1 MSHYYQFDENLDSN
15 KRIIPFYVN
24 NLKIDFITDIG
35 VFSNSQVDYGSSL
48 LIKTLLNEPNV
59 TKLLDVGCGYGVI
72 GLTLAYFKKCTE
84 LVQIDIN
91 KRAVDLTNENI
102 KKLDVKNAIAFV
114 SDGIPL
120 NNEKFDLIAINPPIR
135 AGKKVIYKMYEDSKL
150 ALQENGKLWIV
161 IKKSLGAESSITK
174 LKTLFTNVEIVKKDK
189 GYFVIKSFN

>member
-1 MSHYYQFDENLDSN
+1 MSHYYQFDENLDSK
-15 KRIIPFYVN
+15 KRIIPFYIN

-48 LIKTLLNEPNV
+48 LIKTLLEEPNV
-59 TKLLDVGCGYGVI
+59 TNLLDVGCGYGVI
-72 GLTLAYFKKCTE
+72 GLTLAYFKKCIE

-91 KRAVDLTNENI
+91 QRAVDLTNENI
-102 KKLDVKNAIAFV
+102 KRLDIKNAKAFV
-114 SDGIPL
+114 SDGIPT
-120 NNEKFDLIAINPPIR
+120 NSEKFDLIVINPPIR

-150 ALQENGKLWIV
+150 SLQENGKLWIV

>member
-72 GLTLAYFKKCTE
+72 GLTLAYLKKCTE

-102 KKLDVKNAIAFV
+102 KKLDIKNAIAFV

-135 AGKKVIYKMYEDSKL
+135 AGKKVIYKMYEDSKI

-174 LKTLFTNVEIVKKDK
+174 LKTLFTNVEIIKKDK